1 MFIRFEE
8 QIKLMCLS
16 TYEYASRS
24 LAIRIISE
32 DTELSAK
39 MYGKNIP
46 ANKTYQKFRQRLALY
61 EKASTLPLR
70 EIDRM
75 LLESKKVEVG
85 MELRLYRLKQCTEEQ
100 ISHLCSRLD
109 ELEVN
114 LANLKEKQ

>member
-1 MFIRFEE
+1 
-8 QIKLMCLS
+8 MCLS

-32 DTELSAK
+32 DTELMAK
-39 MYGKNIP
+39 MYGKNIH
-46 ANKTYQKFRQRLALY
+46 ANKKYQIFRQRVALY

-75 LLESKKVEVG
+75 LLDSKKGEVG
-85 MELRLYRLKQCTEEQ
+85 MELRLFRLEQCTEER
-100 ISHLCSRLD
+100 IMHICSRLD
-109 ELEVN
+109 ELEVY